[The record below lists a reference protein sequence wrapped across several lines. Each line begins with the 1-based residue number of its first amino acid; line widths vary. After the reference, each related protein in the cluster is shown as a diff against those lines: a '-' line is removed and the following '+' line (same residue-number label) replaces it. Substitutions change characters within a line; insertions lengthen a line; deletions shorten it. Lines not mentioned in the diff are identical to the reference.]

1 MKAAIFEKYWTPEVL
16 KIVDTKKP
24 LAKDNEILVKIYS
37 TAVTSW
43 DCRMRRADPFLV
55 RFITWLVNPAK
66 RILWI
71 NFAWE
76 VESIG
81 KNVSQFKKGDRIY
94 GSTGLSFWTYAEYI
108 SIKENAVIFKLDDSI
123 SLEDASAIIFW
134 WMTALSF
141 LEKWK
146 IWKGDKILIYWASGS
161 VWTAAVQIAKNMWAE
176 VTSVCSW
183 KNTEMVT
190 SLWSDHVIDYTKED
204 FRKNKDTFDFVY
216 DTIGKISFKDAKE
229 TLKKDGVYISNDARM
244 SDYTELIK
252 NSIFWGKKIVLW
264 VASEKRAYLEKLNT
278 LMKSW
283 LFKAQIEKTYL
294 LESIVEAHKHVETWH
309 TKGNVV
315 INVNKED

>member
-55 RFITWLVNPAK
+55 RFITWLVNPTK

-94 GSTGLSFWTYAEYI
+94 GSTGLSFWTNAEYI
-108 SIKENAVIFKLDDSI
+108 SIKENAVISKLDDSI

-146 IWKGDKILIYWASGS
+146 VWKWDKILIYWASGS
-161 VWTAAVQIAKNMWAE
+161 VWTAAVQIAKNIWAE

-204 FRKNKDTFDFVY
+204 FRKNKDTFDFIY

-264 VASEKRAYLEKLNT
+264 VASERITYLEKLNT

-283 LFKAQIEKTYL
+283 LFKAQIEKTYP
-294 LESIVEAHKHVETWH
+294 LEQIVEAHKHVETWH
-309 TKGNVV
+309 TKGSVV